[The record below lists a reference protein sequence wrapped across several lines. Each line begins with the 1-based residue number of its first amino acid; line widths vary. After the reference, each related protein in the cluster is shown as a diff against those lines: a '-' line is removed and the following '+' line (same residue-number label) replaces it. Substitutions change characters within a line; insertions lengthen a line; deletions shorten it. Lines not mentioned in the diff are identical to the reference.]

1 MGKEEKARFTVRLAR
16 PGDMAA
22 IMEIERTAFRP
33 AVRASNERIG
43 LRLALFPRGFWVL
56 EQEGQVAAWVSSL
69 LLSEETLRT
78 LRTLEESEQTLDENL
93 HRPDGRV
100 LYIRSLGVRPAS
112 QRQGCGQALIN
123 CLLGIARKNGWP
135 LVVLLAEPKN
145 EKYYVE
151 KFGFERTSGYRL
163 FQGGNHAVFEKRMV

>member
-33 AVRASNERIG
+33 AVQASKERIG
-43 LRLALFPRGFWVL
+43 QRRTLFPQGFRVG
-56 EQEGQVAAWVSSL
+56 EHEGQVVAWVSSL
-69 LLSEETLRT
+69 LLSEETLRR
-78 LRTLEESEQTLDENL
+78 LRTLEEGEQTEDENL
-93 HRPDGRV
+93 HRPDGRI

-112 QRQGCGQALIN
+112 QRQGFGQALMDD
-123 CLLGIARKNGWP
+123 LLSLARKNGWQ

-145 EKYYVE
+145 EKYYVD
-151 KFGFERTSGYRL
+151 KFGFERTSDYRL
-163 FQGGNHAVFEKRMV
+163 FQGGNHAVFEKRMA